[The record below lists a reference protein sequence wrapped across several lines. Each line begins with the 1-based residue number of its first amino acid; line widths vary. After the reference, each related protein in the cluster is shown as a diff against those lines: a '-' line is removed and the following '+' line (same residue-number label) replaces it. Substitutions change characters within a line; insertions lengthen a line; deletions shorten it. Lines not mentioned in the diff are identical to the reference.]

1 MNMPISI
8 MKITALRVGLLFVI
22 STSAWADPS
31 PQRQQEIIHLLRQ
44 DCGACHGMLLNGGL
58 GPALKSPGLDRLSVD
73 AVKATILNG
82 RPGTPM
88 PPWKPFLTEDE
99 AGWLAKQL
107 KRGIDQ

>member
-1 MNMPISI
+1 
-8 MKITALRVGLLFVI
+8 MKITAVRVGLLFVV
-22 STSAWADPS
+22 SASAGAGSRVDPS

-99 AGWLAKQL
+99 AGWLARQL
-107 KRGIDQ
+107 KRGIEP